1 MPDPLRIP
9 TAPGWLTLA
18 IERLWDGAHCRDSRQ
33 HGWIRLQSCAEGLDV
48 EASLPHQ
55 RMQRIPDAASGTRV
69 ADLWE
74 YDVVECFLVG
84 AGGRYLEVELGAGGH
99 FLVLTF
105 AAPRELA
112 DAHEDLA
119 PELCF
124 QRDSEGWRSR
134 VRIPSSVLP
143 SELHALNAF
152 AIVGGAHLAYQPLPG
167 GSPDFHQPSRFPA
180 ARLEGCLGSDE
191 AP

>member
-1 MPDPLRIP
+1 MR
-9 TAPGWLTLA
+9 LA
-18 IERLWDGAHCRDSRQ
+18 IEREWDGGPCADARL
-33 HGWIRLQSCAEGLDV
+33 HGEVGLSLQPGGL
-48 EASLPHQ
+48 EIQASLPHQ
-55 RMQRIPDAASGTRV
+55 ETPRVPAAPLHTRV
-69 ADLWE
+69 ADLYE

-134 VRIPSSVLP
+134 VRIPWSVLP
-143 SELHALNAF
+143 GELHALNAF
-152 AIVGGAHLAYQPLPG
+152 AIAGGAHLAYQPLPG

-180 ARLEGCLGSDE
+180 ARLEGGLGSDE